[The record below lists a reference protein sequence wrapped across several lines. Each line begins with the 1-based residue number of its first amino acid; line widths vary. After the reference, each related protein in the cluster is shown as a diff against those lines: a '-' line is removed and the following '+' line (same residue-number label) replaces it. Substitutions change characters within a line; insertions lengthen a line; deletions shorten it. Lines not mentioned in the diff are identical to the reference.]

1 MNRILENFAAT
12 TKSNLQAFEGLA
24 TQAHSSF
31 EKLAELNLAASKAA
45 LTESFGNA
53 QSALV
58 AKDPK
63 EFAALQS
70 GVFTA
75 LTEKSAAYAQHIQ
88 SIFAGTGA
96 DFTKAAEARAAE
108 SQKAIADV
116 LANIS
121 KNAPAGTET
130 AVAAFTSAFT
140 TGQKAFESAQT
151 SAKKAIEVAQS
162 NFAAATKQTT
172 DAVKKATKVAA

>member
-1 MNRILENFAAT
+1 
-12 TKSNLQAFEGLA
+12 
-24 TQAHSSF
+24 
-31 EKLAELNLAASKAA
+31 
-45 LTESFGNA
+45 
-53 QSALV
+53 
-58 AKDPK
+58 
-63 EFAALQS
+63 
-70 GVFTA
+70 VFTA

-108 SQKAIADV
+108 AQKAISDV
-116 LANIS
+116 LANVS

-130 AVAAFTSAFT
+130 AVAAFTSAFA